1 VAEGLVFVAALGFGA
16 LVILAALVAVVVAAV
31 LRFYR
36 RLDEAGD
43 PLSKDLEELR

>member
-1 VAEGLVFVAALGFGA
+1 VEELVFVGA
-16 LVILAALVAVVVAAV
+16 LVVGVLVVLAAFVAVVVAAV

-43 PLSKDLEELR
+43 PLSKDAKELR

>member
-1 VAEGLVFVAALGFGA
+1 MEELVFVGA
-16 LVILAALVAVVVAAV
+16 LVVGVLVVLAAFVALVVAAV

-43 PLSKDLEELR
+43 PLSKDLEDLR